1 MDLEP
6 GTTRLYRC
14 ALCGA
19 DTPHRIRGRRG
30 NRYAVV
36 CTNCSGGALVGGDD
50 LWLYQLRYKHPS
62 PPRQGVVSI
71 FGGRAFLQKTRDNSD
86 TSEPRDKTTQC

>member
-50 LWLYQLRYKHPS
+50 LWLYQLRWEEEL
-62 PPRQGVVSI
+62 REILTQLTDG
-71 FGGRAFLQKTRDNSD
+71 D
-86 TSEPRDKTTQC
+86 TSRDDR